1 MGSKGFL
8 AFLAVITGLAA
19 IAGLVGLLSIRADP
33 RTGERGRNGTSHVTP
48 SLRKPVELGIVTFN
62 IQDLYLA
69 SQYRR
74 PRMAAIAEILCE
86 LKPDIV
92 GLQEAFI
99 SADRDLLLRG
109 LAGCGLT
116 HSHYFAGGVVGSG
129 LLIVS
134 RFPIEETRFRLYS
147 VACPWYRLDQGDWW
161 AGKGVAL
168 ARIRLPEENGVLD
181 FYDTHLQARYTEG
194 GYLAERKTQLGEMK
208 RFVAKTALEGAP
220 AALVGDFNTMLG
232 SKELSEAFPEK
243 EFRRLMTIPSR
254 IDHICGKEDSRY
266 SYEVMGSREIR
277 KMIPLSNGK
286 STPLSDHPGYM
297 SRIRIAPRTDS
308 QSRK

>member
-1 MGSKGFL
+1 
-8 AFLAVITGLAA
+8 
-19 IAGLVGLLSIRADP
+19 
-33 RTGERGRNGTSHVTP
+33 
-48 SLRKPVELGIVTFN
+48 LRKSVELGIVTFN

-74 PRMAAIAEILCE
+74 PRVAAIAEILCE

-109 LAGCGLT
+109 VAGCGLT
-116 HSHYFAGGVVGSG
+116 HFHYFTGGVAGSG

-168 ARIRLPEENGVLD
+168 ARIRLPEENGVLY
-181 FYDTHLQARYTEG
+181 FYATHLQARYTEG
-194 GYLAERKTQLGEMK
+194 GYLAERETQLGEMK
-208 RFVAKTALEGAP
+208 RFVSKTSLEGAP
-220 AALVGDFNTMLG
+220 EVLAGDFNTMLG
-232 SKELSEAFPEK
+232 SKELSEAFPET
-243 EFRRLMTIPSR
+243 EFRRLMTIRSR
-254 IDHICGKEDSRY
+254 IDHIYGKEDSRY
-266 SYEVMGSREIR
+266 SYEVLESREIR

-297 SRIRIAPRTDS
+297 SRIRIVPRFDS
-308 QSRK
+308 QSHK